1 MAPEGKH
8 LCRRHT
14 TGAIKRPEGGKGCA
28 SQSTRVKCT
37 PVLTFENVPECVF
50 DLRPLP
56 GNLSH
61 CPNPHQTA
69 QGIVARHWR
78 TQLDCGPPSD
88 IALPCAVYSPHNLAA
103 EHRRSMVLA
112 KANDLYASW
121 RPPPVAQHTLDIVP
135 DDRVQVIPAARAA
148 SQNVF
153 PRPTWIHRSPSGSL
167 TWRLLTFLSETVLL
181 YR

>member
-1 MAPEGKH
+1 MRVTKH
-8 LCRRHT
+8 
-14 TGAIKRPEGGKGCA
+14 
-28 SQSTRVKCT
+28 RVKCT
-37 PVLTFENVPECVF
+37 PVLTFENVPECAF
-50 DLRPLP
+50 DLLPLP
-56 GNLSH
+56 DNLSH

-69 QGIVARHWR
+69 RGIVARHWR
-78 TQLDCGPPSD
+78 TQLACGPPSD

-148 SQNVF
+148 SQMCF
-153 PRPTWIHRSPSGSL
+153 PRTTWIHRSPSGSL